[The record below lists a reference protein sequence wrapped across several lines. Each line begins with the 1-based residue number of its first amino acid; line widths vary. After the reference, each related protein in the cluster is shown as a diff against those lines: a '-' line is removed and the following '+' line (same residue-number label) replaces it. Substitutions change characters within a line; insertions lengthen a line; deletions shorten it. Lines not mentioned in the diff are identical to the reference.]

1 MRDKVT
7 LSAIELCI
15 VCCTL
20 FAMVSLS
27 MAAEY
32 YISPTGDNTTGTG
45 SLSNPYQTIQHVL
58 DSVAVSG
65 DTITLRGGTYNETIR
80 IRNPNMTIRSMTG
93 EWAVIES
100 AVDDEDIGQTVRFDV
115 DSDGSTLQRIEVIGG
130 YYYGIKFDTKWDW
143 GDPND
148 RSGASTITIED
159 CKIHDTG
166 DSCIKITPECDD
178 ITIRRCEIYNSGR
191 NDLGSAEAIDNVNGD
206 RMLVQQCHIH
216 DITDTGLYAK
226 GGAIGVRI
234 ERCLVENCGSAG
246 ILVGF
251 DTSLE
256 WFDTNVNPE
265 YYENIDGEVTNC
277 IVVNTQYSGIGMYAA
292 KNPKIYNNTLVDV
305 AKAGHSGLYF
315 GLTFQDWE
323 PEGGRPP
330 SLNPVLRNNIVVQS
344 ATDNT
349 TAIEIRWDDELGGL
363 SALSGSPTM
372 SNNHYYIQGGTAVFI
387 DERPGSE
394 FSGDLAAWKSH
405 ISGDADSS
413 EADPKLVD
421 TYRLSST
428 SPCIDAGTSNGAPN
442 IDYDGDSRPQG
453 AGIDIG
459 ADEYLSGQNQPPN
472 ADADPDQTVDEG
484 VAVTLD
490 GSNSSDP
497 DDGIASYLWT
507 QTGGTPVTLSDTSAV
522 QPTFTAPGVDEDGEA
537 LTFQLTVTDNGGLQ
551 SSDTC
556 IVNVSNVDGNDG
568 GGGDDGGGG
577 CFISAITTE

>member
-148 RSGASTITIED
+148 RSGASNITIED

-349 TAIEIRWDDELGGL
+349 TTIEI
-363 SALSGSPTM
+363 
-372 SNNHYYIQGGTAVFI
+372 
-387 DERPGSE
+387 
-394 FSGDLAAWKSH
+394 
-405 ISGDADSS
+405 
-413 EADPKLVD
+413 
-421 TYRLSST
+421 
-428 SPCIDAGTSNGAPN
+428 
-442 IDYDGDSRPQG
+442 
-453 AGIDIG
+453 
-459 ADEYLSGQNQPPN
+459 
-472 ADADPDQTVDEG
+472 
-484 VAVTLD
+484 
-490 GSNSSDP
+490 
-497 DDGIASYLWT
+497 
-507 QTGGTPVTLSDTSAV
+507 
-522 QPTFTAPGVDEDGEA
+522 
-537 LTFQLTVTDNGGLQ
+537 
-551 SSDTC
+551 
-556 IVNVSNVDGNDG
+556 
-568 GGGDDGGGG
+568 
-577 CFISAITTE
+577 